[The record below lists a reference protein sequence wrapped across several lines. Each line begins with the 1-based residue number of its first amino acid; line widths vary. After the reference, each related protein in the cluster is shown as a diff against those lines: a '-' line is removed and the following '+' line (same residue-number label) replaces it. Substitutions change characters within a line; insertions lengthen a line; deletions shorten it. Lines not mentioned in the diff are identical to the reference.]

1 MTTMSISMFNAFG
14 LPKQDI
20 YPILKLAESSSI
32 LLITETWLIPKLNT
46 PRLGGN
52 FTLMASLL

>member
-1 MTTMSISMFNAFG
+1 MTIMSIAMFNAFG
-14 LPKQDI
+14 LPKQAI
-20 YPILKLAESSSI
+20 SRILKLGESSSI
-32 LLITETWLIPKLNT
+32 LLITETWLIPKINT